1 MGKKKRRKVVR
12 RSSKPKIITNG
23 DVTKTIKSKIS
34 ITDENKYGLV
44 PKKSTL
50 DVEKIKREL
59 RRTRNSASYRV
70 GNAIINSMVKP
81 WKLVFLPF
89 KIVQISW
96 ELASERLGIKD
107 PPRHDSMIENE
118 NVDKKSIVVFPTNG
132 VGFGHFTRILAI
144 AKRIKKRDQDIE
156 IIFFTTM
163 PTLHILK
170 EQGKFV
176 AYHIPG
182 RKKFKNMD
190 ARTWNTLTE
199 EFMENIFAIHRPNYF
214 IFDGA
219 FPYRGMLN
227 SISNHSEIKKFW
239 LRRGT
244 LKKGITNSPID
255 SINKFDYVIRPKDS
269 VELDLSSE
277 EEYNPDLIT
286 CNPILLLDKDEMM
299 GRKDACARLGVP
311 ENATIVYVQLGAGN
325 INDIDSEIG
334 MTLDVLKG
342 YEDVYVVLG
351 ESMIGDRLKV
361 SGERIRIIRDYP
373 NSRFFEAFDF
383 AIMAAGYNSFHEA
396 VQFSLPTIFY
406 PNMNTGQDDQLARAV
421 VAENVGAMVVLR
433 KRTKNKIAAAIERLY
448 DNDVRKR
455 MKKKAAL
462 LHMENGADQIAKHLI
477 EMINEI

>member
-1 MGKKKRRKVVR
+1 MEENKRRRIVR
-12 RSSKPKIITNG
+12 NSSRSQRDDGVS
-23 DVTKTIKSKIS
+23 KTIKSE
-34 ITDENKYGLV
+34 ITKDNRNTYGSV

-50 DVEKIKREL
+50 VVERLKRDL
-59 RRTRNSASYRV
+59 RRTRNSASYRI
-70 GNAIINSMVKP
+70 GNTIINSIIKP
-81 WKLVFLPF
+81 WRLVLLPF
-89 KIVQISW
+89 KIIQISW
-96 ELASERLGIKD
+96 TLANERLGIKN
-107 PPRHDSMIENE
+107 PPKYNSLVKNNE
-118 NVDKKSIVVFPTNG
+118 VNKNTIVVFPTNG

-144 AKRIKKRDQDIE
+144 AKRIKKRDPNME

-190 ARTWNTLTE
+190 AKTWNTLTE
-199 EFMENIFAIHRPNYF
+199 EFMENIFSIHKPNYF
-214 IFDGA
+214 IYDGA

-227 SISNHSEIKKFW
+227 SISNHKEITKFW

-244 LKKGITNSPID
+244 LKKGISKAPTEG
-255 SINKFDYVIRPKDS
+255 INLFDYIIRPKDS

-286 CNPILLLDKDEMM
+286 CNPILLLEREEMM
-299 GRKDACARLGVP
+299 NREDACVRLGVP
-311 ENATIVYVQLGAGN
+311 QDAVIVYVQLGAGN

-334 MTLDVLKG
+334 MTLEALKR
-342 YEDVYVVLG
+342 YEDIYVVLG

-361 SGERIRIIRDYP
+361 TGERIRIIRDYP
-373 NSRFFEAFDF
+373 NSRFFDAFDF

-406 PNMNTGQDDQLARAV
+406 PNMNTGQDDQLARAKA
-421 VAENVGAMVVLR
+421 AEDVGAMLVLR
-433 KRTKNKIAAAIERLY
+433 KRTDKNIADAIEILY
-448 DNDVRKR
+448 DVDLRNS
-455 MKKKAAL
+455 MKEKCTI
-462 LHMENGADQIAKHLI
+462 LHTENGADQVAKYLV
-477 EMINEI
+477 EMINES